1 MMYRLCYIVNKLI
14 LLWRYEM
21 KLRKV
26 MALILA
32 TAMTAALIGCGQAT
46 PAPTAEEPAAE
57 EAAPAPAAEEPAAET
72 AEPETLGS
80 SVEGELTITI
90 WDEGQRPGLQQIVDD
105 WSAESGV
112 KATIQV
118 VDWNNYWTLLE
129 AGATGGELPDVFWMH
144 SNVAQ
149 MYMEN
154 DMLLDLT
161 NKIAASDKVDLN
173 NYYQG
178 IVNLYQSNGKQYAVP
193 KDIDTIALWYNK
205 TIFDEMGVPYPD
217 DTWTWDD
224 FAANAKKLTND
235 DHWGYA
241 IAPGNNQEGFYNT
254 IYSMGGYV
262 ISDDKKTSGFDDPNT
277 IKAMELF
284 TQMIADGS
292 CPDLATVAE
301 TSPNELLAAGKIAM
315 STNGSWMLAGYRD
328 NEYTAANCDVAVLP
342 YSKDPSDR
350 VSIYN
355 GLGWAAAAN
364 GKNTD
369 AAWSLIEHF
378 GSKEAQLKQAE
389 LGVTMSAYEGTSDAW
404 VNSVSF
410 FDLNGHMQMLD
421 ANLVFR
427 PYSRNT
433 VVWEDMITSKLQS
446 AWTGEKATADV
457 CKEIAEEMNADLAEE

>member
-1 MMYRLCYIVNKLI
+1 MKKKII
-14 LLWRYEM
+14 ALL
-21 KLRKV
+21 LSAV
-26 MALILA
+26 
-32 TAMTAALIGCGQAT
+32 TVCSLIGCGGT
-46 PAPTAEEPAAE
+46 KAEAPAAEPEATE
-57 EAAPAPAAEEPAAET
+57 EAAPAAEET
-72 AEPETLGS
+72 AEEAPTSIGE
-80 SVEGELTITI
+80 SVEGELTVTI
-90 WDEGQRPGLQQIVDD
+90 WDEGQRAGLQKIVDD

-161 NKIAASDKVDLN
+161 DKIAASDKIDLN
-173 NYYQG
+173 NYYEG
-178 IVNLYQSNGKQYAVP
+178 IVNLYSSNGKQYAVP

-205 TIFDEMGVPYPD
+205 TIFDEMGVEYPN

-224 FAANAKKLTND
+224 FAKAAAKLTNE

-241 IAPGNNQEGFYNT
+241 IQPGNNQEGYYNT

-262 ISDDKKTSGFDDPNT
+262 ISDDKKTSGYDDPNT
-277 IKAMELF
+277 IKAMKLF
-284 TQMIADGS
+284 TDMIAAGS
-292 CPDLATVAE
+292 CPSLEVVSE
-301 TSPNELLAAGKIAM
+301 TAPNELLCAGKTAM
-315 STNGSWMLAGYRD
+315 SINGSWTLAGYRD
-328 NEYTAANCDVAVLP
+328 NEYAAANCDVAVLP
-342 YSKDPSDR
+342 YTNDPSDR

-364 GKNTD
+364 GKNLD
-369 AAWSLIEHF
+369 AAWSLIEYL

-389 LGVTMSAYEGTSDAW
+389 LGVTMAAYKGCSDQW
-404 VNSVSF
+404 VNSVDC
-410 FDLNGHMQMLD
+410 FDLNGHMKMLD
-421 ANLVFR
+421 SKLVFR

-433 VVWEDMITSKLQS
+433 VVWEDMATEKLKD
-446 AWTGEKATADV
+446 AWTGDKAIEDV
-457 CKEIAEEMNADLAEE
+457 CADIAAQMNADLAEE